1 MIANGD
7 VTSLEGAREVQEKTG
22 VDGVMV
28 ARALLENPALF
39 DGYKVRFNFYNN
51 NSINFFFSN
60 ACKTVIHMYVFK
72 YLQQTKLRIGTIKFK

>member
-1 MIANGD
+1 MHFPFFIRLVKDSVHIPVIANGD

-39 DGYKVRFNFYNN
+39 DGYKVRFNFYH
-51 NSINFFFSN
+51 S
-60 ACKTVIHMYVFK
+60 TVWS
-72 YLQQTKLRIGTIKFK
+72 R